1 MSVLTT
7 YVRRRRAVLNDN
19 AVSSRKIAA
28 DSLSA
33 LTSGGPT
40 TTAGILTSPQ
50 KRFLLKEMEGV
61 GFPIFSSGMLGG
73 FETTGAPPPMA
84 LIGRY
89 NVLILA
95 NACCS
100 HSEAKRRVP
109 YDSGQC
115 ARRESNSEE
124 CREAA

>member
-1 MSVLTT
+1 MCQLRT
-7 YVRRRRAVLNDN
+7 AIL
-19 AVSSRKIAA
+19 KIAPPLFDDIDFA
-28 DSLSA
+28 FDDFCGTEA
-33 LTSGGPT
+33 
-40 TTAGILTSPQ
+40 Q
-50 KRFLLKEMEGV
+50 QRFLLKETEGV
-61 GFPIFSSGMLGG
+61 GFTTFGSGMLGG

-89 NVLILA
+89 NVLLLA

-115 ARRESNSEE
+115 VRRESNSEE
-124 CREAA
+124 CRETA